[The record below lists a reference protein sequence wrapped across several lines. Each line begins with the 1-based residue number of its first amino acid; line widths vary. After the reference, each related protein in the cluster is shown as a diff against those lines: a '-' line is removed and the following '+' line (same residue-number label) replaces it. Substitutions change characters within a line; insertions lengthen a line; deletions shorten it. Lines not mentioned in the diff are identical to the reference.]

1 MNAVQQYKAWVRT
14 NSNLIGAIEGGLSS
28 LTWLLPDRFSE
39 SELSLE
45 ALNSFVGLLSLCH
58 ESILQEPLYSK
69 DQKQPIPWPL
79 WLAAIKQVQ
88 VLVEMAA
95 QSQSKQGNVNLY
107 TPLAVVEAV
116 KAMLKFIILQRSG
129 DRILTEG
136 GMTSGDGLAGVAGS
150 SLQTSP
156 EMRAQ
161 AVYGAFARFRARHC
175 LGTGSQQQPSPTA
188 NTVAMSEGEA
198 AAVRMLQH
206 VSDSAAAAA
215 PTTEG
220 QAGGALGDPQLQQAG
235 HSGMRSI
242 PSQQSDLPS
251 LASTQAEQGS
261 ADRSDVTAPLSPVRE
276 ASKDLSSHP
285 LPPSPGSSPYW
296 WDLPQDA
303 LWPEEEAQSELESE
317 SSLTTT
323 AGEKMREVQA
333 AAKQQQA
340 LATALIK
347 AGELAHICRPLA
359 YVIALR
365 WYGRKSW
372 KPWLFS
378 LAVDVVSGHL
388 SNVGAKVAQ
397 REIKSGDVKPGLST
411 SGSMLL
417 LYSLQAFKWSQ
428 VEQRE
433 LTRRKILIMY
443 YLIRSPFFDHYTKG
457 VVDLSLSVLRPVP
470 LVGSLAEKA
479 REILY
484 GIQQYYTY
492 TSAS

>member
-1 MNAVQQYKAWVRT
+1 MNVVQQYKAWVRT
-14 NSNLIGAIEGGLSS
+14 NSNLIGAIEGVLSS
-28 LTWLLPDRFSE
+28 LT
-39 SELSLE
+39 
-45 ALNSFVGLLSLCH
+45 C
-58 ESILQEPLYSK
+58 K
-69 DQKQPIPWPL
+69 DQKQPVPWPL
-79 WLAAIKQVQ
+79 WLGAIKQVE

-95 QSQSKQGNVNLY
+95 QSQSKQGNLNLY
-107 TPLAVVEAV
+107 TPLTVVEAV
-116 KAMLKFIILQRSG
+116 KALLKYIILQRSG
-129 DRILTEG
+129 DRILTDG
-136 GMTSGDGLAGVAGS
+136 GMTSGDGLAGVAGP

-175 LGTGSQQQPSPTA
+175 LGAVPQQQTSPDKSA
-188 NTVAMSEGEA
+188 AISEGEA
-198 AAVRMLQH
+198 TAVRMLQH
-206 VSDSAAAAA
+206 VSDTAAAA

-220 QAGGALGDPQLQQAG
+220 ETTDRETKGTLSDPELQQAG

-242 PSQQSDLPS
+242 PSQHSNLPS

-261 ADRSDVTAPLSPVRE
+261 ADRSDVTTPLSPVRE

-340 LATALIK
+340 LATTLIK
-347 AGELAHICRPLA
+347 AGEVANICRPLA

-378 LAVDVVSGHL
+378 LAVDVISGHL

-397 REIKSGDVKPGLST
+397 REIKSDDVKPGLST

-417 LYSLQAFKWSQ
+417 LYSLQAFKWNQ
-428 VEQRE
+428 AEQRE
-433 LTRRKILIMY
+433 LTRRKLLIMF
-443 YLIRSPFFDHYTKG
+443 YLIRSPFFDQYTKG

>member
-1 MNAVQQYKAWVRT
+1 MNVVQQYKAWVRT
-14 NSNLIGAIEGGLSS
+14 NSNLIGAIEGVLSS

-45 ALNSFVGLLSLCH
+45 ALNSFLGLLSLCH
-58 ESILQEPLYSK
+58 ESILQEPVYSK
-69 DQKQPIPWPL
+69 DQKQPVPWPL
-79 WLAAIKQVQ
+79 WLGAIKQVE

-95 QSQSKQGNVNLY
+95 QSQSKQGNLNLY
-107 TPLAVVEAV
+107 TPLTVVEAV
-116 KAMLKFIILQRSG
+116 KALLKYIILQRSG
-129 DRILTEG
+129 DRILTDG
-136 GMTSGDGLAGVAGS
+136 GMTSGDGLAG
-150 SLQTSP
+150 
-156 EMRAQ
+156 

-175 LGTGSQQQPSPTA
+175 LGAVPQQQTSPDKSA
-188 NTVAMSEGEA
+188 AISEGEA
-198 AAVRMLQH
+198 TAVRMLQH
-206 VSDSAAAAA
+206 VSDTAAAA

-220 QAGGALGDPQLQQAG
+220 ETTDRETKGTLSDPELQQAG

-242 PSQQSDLPS
+242 PK
-251 LASTQAEQGS
+251 
-261 ADRSDVTAPLSPVRE
+261 

-340 LATALIK
+340 LATTLIK
-347 AGELAHICRPLA
+347 AGEVANICRPLA

-378 LAVDVVSGHL
+378 LAVDVISGHL

-397 REIKSGDVKPGLST
+397 REIKSDDVKPGLST

-417 LYSLQAFKWSQ
+417 LYSLQAFKWNQ
-428 VEQRE
+428 AEQRE
-433 LTRRKILIMY
+433 LTRRKLLIMF
-443 YLIRSPFFDHYTKG
+443 YLIRSPFFDQYTKG